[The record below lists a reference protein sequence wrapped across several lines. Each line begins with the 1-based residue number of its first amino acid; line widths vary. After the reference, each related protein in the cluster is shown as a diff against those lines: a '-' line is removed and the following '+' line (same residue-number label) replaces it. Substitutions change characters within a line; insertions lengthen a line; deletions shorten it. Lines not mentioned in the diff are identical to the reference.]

1 MKTMYSTHSRAST
14 PVKVL
19 IVGEVVKHGITYKQT
34 VAGKLYRAEWLEE
47 AAAAAYRAI
56 NQAKKERK
64 KKATNGNEK
73 LEV

>member
-47 AAAAAYRAI
+47 TAAAAYQVI

>member
-34 VAGKLYRAEWLEE
+34 VAGKFYRVEWLEE
-47 AAAAAYRAI
+47 TAASAYRAI

>member
-14 PVKVL
+14 PVKML

-34 VAGKLYRAEWLEE
+34 IAGKLYRAEWLEE
-47 AAAAAYRAI
+47 TAAAASRAI
-56 NQAKKERK
+56 NQAKKDRK

>member
-19 IVGEVVKHGITYKQT
+19 VVGEVVKHGITYKQT

-47 AAAAAYRAI
+47 TAAAYREI
-56 NQAKKERK
+56 NRAKKDRK